1 MQSSI
6 STTEKGFSLVEV
18 LVAIA
23 ILLMA
28 LVGPMTIAAKGIQSA
43 NYVREQTTAIFLAQE
58 GIEAFIA
65 KRNDEAI
72 ASFASG
78 NLATSWDWVTD
89 TNKLPSVCT
98 ASSGCNIDFRTSNPL
113 TTAVGCG
120 TPTNCSLYFDAT
132 KNQARYSLDN
142 TGASTPYRRVIK
154 VTSVLGGKGI
164 QIEST
169 VYWGTQLF
177 GSNEQNVTLTSTLF
191 SLYE

>member
-1 MQSSI
+1 MQSFI
-6 STTEKGFSLVEV
+6 STTQKGFSLVEV

-23 ILLMA
+23 ILLMS
-28 LVGPMTIAAKGIQSA
+28 LMGPMTIATKGIQSA

-72 ASFASG
+72 ISFASG

-89 TNKLPSVCT
+89 TNKLPVACT
-98 ASSGCNIDFRTSNPL
+98 SSAGCNIDFRITNPL
-113 TTAVGCG
+113 TTAVSCS
-120 TPTNCSLYFDAT
+120 TPTNCDLYFDAT
-132 KNQARYSLDN
+132 KNQARYSLD
-142 TGASTPYRRVIK
+142 TSGASTPYRRIIK
-154 VTSVLGGKGI
+154 VTPVLSGDGI

-169 VYWGTQLF
+169 VSWGTRLF
-177 GSNEQNVTLTSTLF
+177 GTQEQSVTLTTTLF